1 MEPVPLFKHSL
12 SRRGKSMLEKRDR
25 PHGSRGK
32 RKLQGKES
40 WSYPVV
46 SDERLY
52 LRGQDRLMCY
62 QL

>member
-12 SRRGKSMLEKRDR
+12 SRRGKGMLEKRDR
-25 PHGSRGK
+25 PHGSRVK
-32 RKLQGKES
+32 RKFQGKE
-40 WSYPVV
+40 WWFYPVV